1 MHKHKT
7 ADGRIVIHTHPYNLK
22 TDPDTTKHH
31 QSENEIH
38 LLDVVF
44 QGSFIQ
50 ASFIQ
55 YEQPII
61 TAICITYRVYRAI
74 GPQHNHSHYTY
85 LRGPP
90 SQRT

>member
-7 ADGRIVIHTHPYNLK
+7 ADGRIIIHTHPYNLK
-22 TDPDTTKHH
+22 TDPDATKHH

-50 ASFIQ
+50 ASFTH

-61 TAICITYRVYRAI
+61 TPICMVYLVYQAV
-74 GPQHNHSHYTY
+74 GVQTSHFQYAY

-90 SQRT
+90 SQLA